1 MQKTL
6 EEHAQ
11 NGVRREPNSDSV
23 EGARRTLYPSR
34 VRKIA
39 FVGDHLPRKCGIAT
53 FTSDLLAAVSAAHPQ
68 SQSFCVSVNDIKGGY
83 EYPEVVRFEI
93 EEQDLSSYLR
103 AADFLNISNVDIVCL
118 QHEFGMFGG
127 PAGGHILAFLRE
139 LRMPVVTTLHTV
151 LREPRAD
158 QRRVMQ
164 ELISLSTRLVVM
176 ADQGRQILQ
185 DIYEAPSA
193 KIDLIA
199 HGIPDMGFVDPTY
212 FKDQFGV
219 EGKVVLLTFGLLS
232 PNKGI
237 ECVLNALPS
246 IVAEYPEVVYIV
258 LGATHPNELREHGE
272 AYRLSLE
279 ILAKKNKIEKNV
291 IFYNQFVD
299 LENLKEF
306 IGAADLYIT
315 PYLNEAQITSGTLAY
330 AFGAGKA
337 VVSTPYWHAAELLA
351 DDRGVLV
358 PFGDA
363 AAMAHEVRELLRDD
377 TRRHAMRKNAY
388 RIGREMVWGNVAQLY
403 MRSFELA
410 RLQGAAL
417 SRKSLAT
424 RTLDQSPRELP
435 ELKLNHLSRMT
446 DSTGVFQHAVFGV
459 PNFSEGYCTDDNAR
473 AFILAV
479 LLGELGEEP
488 EPLRTVATTYAAFLH
503 HAFDTRTKRFHNH
516 MSFDRRWLDHQGSED
531 CQGRALWALGIG
543 VGRSPFRSFQMMAGQ
558 LFALALPAFA
568 DFTSPRAWAF
578 GLIGIHEYLRRLNG
592 DSLVNQTRET
602 LTCKLMGLLERN
614 ARPDWFW
621 FEEELSYDN
630 AKLAHALIL
639 SGRAT
644 GKPEVFERG
653 LQALRW
659 LNELQISEKGHFQP
673 IGSNGFY
680 RRGGTRAHF
689 DQQPIEA
696 QAMVSACLEAYRAT
710 SDLWW
715 YEQAQRAFDWFIGW
729 NDLGLELYSPESGGC
744 GDGLHVDRVNGNQGA
759 ESTLAF
765 LLSLAEMRQA
775 QNMVTSFREPIAIG
789 AV

>member
-1 MQKTL
+1 L
-6 EEHAQ
+6 IA
-11 NGVRREPNSDSV
+11 GSAEPGGSRGFMKSNSK
-23 EGARRTLYPSR
+23 

-53 FTSDLLAAVSAAHPQ
+53 FTSDLLAAVASAHPQ
-68 SQSFCVSVNDIKGGY
+68 SQCFAVSVNDIPGGY

-118 QHEFGMFGG
+118 QHEFGIFGG
-127 PAGGHILAFLRE
+127 PAGGHILALLRE

-151 LREPRAD
+151 LREPKAD
-158 QRRVMQ
+158 QRRVM
-164 ELISLSTRLVVM
+164 EGLISLSTRLVVM
-176 ADQGRQILQ
+176 AERGRQMLEG
-185 DIYEAPSA
+185 IYQAPPA
-193 KIDLIA
+193 KIDLIP
-199 HGIPDMGFVDPTY
+199 HGIPDVGFVDPAY

-219 EGKVVLLTFGLLS
+219 EGRVVLLTFGLLS

-237 ECVLNALPS
+237 EYALNALPE
-246 IVAEYPEVVYIV
+246 ILAEFPEVVYII

-279 ILAKKNKIEKNV
+279 ILAEKNKVDKNV
-291 IFYNQFVD
+291 IFYNQFVE

-306 IGAADLYIT
+306 IGAADIYLT

-330 AFGAGKA
+330 TFGAGKV

-351 DDRGVLV
+351 EDRGVLV

-363 AAMAHEVRELLRDD
+363 PAIAREVIGLLRDD

-388 RIGREMVWGNVAQLY
+388 RVGREMVWSSVAQMF
-403 MRSFELA
+403 MRSFECS
-410 RLQGAAL
+410 RLEVAAL
-417 SRKSLAT
+417 SRKSLAIK
-424 RTLDQSPRELP
+424 TLDQKPRELP
-435 ELKLNHLSRMT
+435 KMNLSHLSRMT
-446 DSTGVFQHAVFGV
+446 DSTGVFQHAVFSV

-479 LLGELGEEP
+479 LLGELGEDP
-488 EPLRTVATTYAAFLH
+488 ESMRTLATTTAAFLH
-503 HAFDTRTKRFHNH
+503 HAFDLKTKRFNNH
-516 MSFDRRWLDHQGSED
+516 LSFDRHWLDEQGSED

-558 LFALALPAFA
+558 LFARALPALTG
-568 DFTSPRAWAF
+568 FTSPRAWAF
-578 GLIGIHEYLRRLNG
+578 GLIGINEYLRRLSG

-602 LTCKLMGLLERN
+602 LTCRLMELFEAN
-614 ARPDWFW
+614 AQPDWQW

-630 AKLAHALIL
+630 AKLAQALIV
-639 SGRAT
+639 SGQAT
-644 GKPEVFERG
+644 GQQAVLDRG

-659 LNELQISEKGHFQP
+659 LTELQMSEKGHLRP

-680 RRGGTRAHF
+680 RRGGARANF
-689 DQQPIEA
+689 DQQPVEA
-696 QAMVSACLEAYRAT
+696 QATVSACLEAYRAT
-710 SDLWW
+710 ADFWW
-715 YEQAQRAFDWFIGW
+715 YEHAQRAFDWFIGW
-729 NDLGLELYSPESGGC
+729 NDLGLELYSPETGGC
-744 GDGLHVDRVNGNQGA
+744 RDGLHVDRVNGNQGA

-765 LLSLAEMRQA
+765 LLSLAEMRLA
-775 QNMVTSFREPIAIG
+775 QNILTSFKEPIA
-789 AV
+789 VED